1 MKLTMTIKTP
11 YQNLFFKLRS
21 FFKKTKKERKKIR
34 VFLAMK
40 TVRAIIK
47 CMTSLTATIYWFSKK
62 IAYNFKSVYC

>member
-21 FFKKTKKERKKIR
+21 FLKKTKKERKKIR

-62 IAYNFKSVYC
+62 IAYNFKSAYC